1 MVLYSAVESEV
12 TTNVEPIF
20 IDPIKVLTTANDRNN
35 DCHVFSNVKERLTSR
50 KGTVSSSSAIEGIAS
65 PAD

>member
-1 MVLYSAVESEV
+1 MVLYNAVESEV

-20 IDPIKVLTTANDRNN
+20 TDPIKALTTANDRNN
-35 DCHVFSNVKERLTSR
+35 DCLVFNVKERLTPR
-50 KGTVSSSSAIEGIAS
+50 KGTVSSSSAIEGIAN